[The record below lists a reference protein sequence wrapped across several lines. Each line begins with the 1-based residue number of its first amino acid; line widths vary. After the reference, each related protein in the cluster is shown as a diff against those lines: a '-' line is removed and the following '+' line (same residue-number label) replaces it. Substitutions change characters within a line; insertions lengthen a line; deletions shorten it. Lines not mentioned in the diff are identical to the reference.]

1 MPSKAILP
9 GLISTGFQTI
19 TLADSTA
26 VGINSTIRD
35 AGAQV
40 LYFTVETQNARFRE
54 DGTDPALTTGVL
66 LPKDTLYRW
75 DGFSGTSQLMFQRAT
90 GTCKIGVQS
99 YKYKSSGRRD

>member
-1 MPSKAILP
+1 MPGKSILP

-26 VGINSTIRD
+26 IGINSTLRD

-40 LYFTVETQNARFRE
+40 LRFTVETENARYRE

-66 LPKDTLYRW
+66 LPKDTLYEW
-75 DGFSGTSQLMFQRAT
+75 FGYSSTSALMFQRTT
-90 GTCKIGVQS
+90 GTCKIQVQS
-99 YKYKSSGRRD
+99 YKYKSSGARS